1 MREGSPTLV
10 RREDYLAPAYWVRTV
25 DLTFDL
31 DPAKTIVASRLAIE
45 RNTTRAAE
53 PLRLDGEGLNL
64 LRVLVDGQSVS
75 FRHEDG
81 QLVIDAPAA
90 DAFVLEI
97 RNTVCP
103 EKNTELSGLYT
114 SGGGFFTQCE
124 AQGFRRIT
132 YFFDRP
138 DVMAIYTVTLRA
150 DKARYPV
157 LLSNGNLAEQGDLD
171 NGRHFARWNDPFPKP
186 CYLFALVAADLVAR
200 EQRVTSRAGK
210 DHLLQVFV
218 RRGDLD
224 KTEHAMNSLVA
235 SLVWDEA
242 RFGLPL
248 DLERFMIVAVEDF
261 NMGAMEN
268 KGLNLFNTKYVLAS
282 PATATDTDY
291 ALIESV
297 VGHEYFHNWT
307 GNRITCRDWFQLS
320 LKEGLTVFRD
330 QEFSQDMAGSP
341 SARGVKRID
350 DVRFLRQQQFPED
363 AGPMSHPVRPD
374 SYVAIDNFYTTT
386 VYEKGSELVRMM
398 QTLVGRAGFERGVTE
413 YFRRHD
419 GQAVTCDD
427 FAQAIADANP
437 DSELSRQLPAFK
449 RWYAQSG
456 TPRLNAIA
464 VPDAG
469 TGLFTLT
476 LRQDFSAP
484 QAAAGAERQ
493 PFVIPV
499 RFALF
504 TRDGRA
510 VPLQLEGEML
520 ADGATAPTERV
531 LVLSEAERVY
541 RFVNVPDDVVPS
553 VLRDFS
559 APVILDD
566 GLSDADRLV
575 LLAHDTDPVNRWEA
589 GQRLALSQLVAAIAG
604 DGTLSLNDAYVA
616 AMRSVLRDPSL
627 DPAFKELV
635 LTPPS
640 EAYVSEQLTVPVDP
654 QRVHAVCLQ
663 MQDQLAARLHEDWLA
678 AWEENQVREGYSP
691 DGRQSARRALANLA
705 LAMLVRHAV
714 RSGDA
719 VWPGKAY
726 QRFKDAGNMTDR
738 LGALGALVAVHSELA
753 APAVAR
759 FHELFRHE
767 ALVVDK
773 WFMLQARAP
782 EKDGRVFAGV
792 KALLQHPDFSMH
804 NPNRVRSLLFSLC
817 NFNPA
822 AFHRADAKGY
832 VFWAEKVV
840 ELDGINP
847 QVASCLARAL
857 DRWRN
862 LAEPYRGAAREA
874 LVRVAAK
881 SDLSPDVREVVD
893 RALKD

>member
-1 MREGSPTLV
+1 MREGSPALI
-10 RREDYLAPAYWVRTV
+10 RREDYTAPAYRVKTV

-31 DPAKTIVASRLAIE
+31 DPAKTIVASKLAIE
-45 RNTTRAAE
+45 RNTERAPEA
-53 PLRLDGEGLNL
+53 LRLDGEGLNL

-97 RNTVCP
+97 RNTVSP

-114 SGGGFFTQCE
+114 SNGGFFTQCE

-150 DKARYPV
+150 DKAKFPV
-157 LLSNGNLAEQGDLD
+157 LLSNGNLQEQGSLD

-210 DHLLQVFV
+210 EHLLQVFV

-268 KGLNLFNTKYVLAS
+268 KGLNLFNTKFVLAS

-291 ALIESV
+291 SLIESV

-330 QEFSQDMAGSP
+330 QEFSQDMAGST

-398 QTLVGRAGFERGVTE
+398 QTLVGRAGFERGITE

-419 GQAVTCDD
+419 GQAVTCDA
-427 FAQAIADANP
+427 FAQSIADVNP
-437 DSELSRQLPAFK
+437 VSPLNIRLDAFK
-449 RWYAQSG
+449 RWYSQAG
-456 TPRLNAIA
+456 TPKLSVRGSAA
-464 VPDAG
+464 DGAY
-469 TGLFTLT
+469 TLT
-476 LRQDFSAP
+476 LTQDFAAP
-484 QAAAGAERQ
+484 HGVVSPVERQ

-504 TRDGRA
+504 TRDGRP
-510 VPLQLEGEML
+510 VPLQLEG
-520 ADGATAPTERV
+520 DVATDAAPNERV
-531 LVLSEAERVY
+531 LVLSEASATY
-541 RFVNVPDDVVPS
+541 RFTDVPADVVPS

-559 APVILDD
+559 APVILEDD
-566 GLSDADRLV
+566 LSDADRLV

-589 GQRLALSQLVAAIAG
+589 GQRLALSQLLAAISG
-604 DGTLSLNDAYVA
+604 DGVLALNDAYVD
-616 AMRSVLRDPSL
+616 AMQAVLRDPSL

-635 LTPPS
+635 LTPPA
-640 EAYVSEQLTVPVDP
+640 EAYVSEQLAVPVDP
-654 QRVHAVCLQ
+654 QRVHAVCQQ
-663 MQDQLAARLHEDWLA
+663 MQDQLAARLHDDWA
-678 AWEENQVREGYSP
+678 ATWNGHQVVDGYSP
-691 DGRQSARRALANLA
+691 DGAQSARRALANLA
-705 LAMLVRHAV
+705 LAMLVRDAA
-714 RSGDA
+714 RTGDT

-738 LGALGALVAVHSELA
+738 LGALGALVMAHSELA
-753 APAVAR
+753 APALAR

-773 WFMLQARAP
+773 WFGLQARAP
-782 EKDGRVFAGV
+782 EKDGRVFTNL
-792 KALLQHPDFSMH
+792 KTLLQHPDFSMH
-804 NPNRVRSLLFSLC
+804 NPNRVRSVLLALC

-822 AFHRADAKGY
+822 AFHRTDAKGY

-840 ELDGINP
+840 ELDAINP
-847 QVASCLARAL
+847 QVASRLARAL
-857 DRWRN
+857 DRWRL
-862 LAEPYRGAAREA
+862 LAEPYRTAAREA
-874 LVRVAAK
+874 IARVAAK
-881 SDLSPDVREVVD
+881 TDLSPDVREVVD
-893 RALKD
+893 RALKE